1 MHELSESYLGGQ
13 YAYDHELDKVAPAIG
28 INHEN
33 IEEHPVYSYAHSNA
47 VETAQV
53 RPYFYKD
60 GKIVFENSDFEY
72 IVWMVIDNG
81 NKFNVQVFKNK

>member
-53 RPYFYKD
+53 
-60 GKIVFENSDFEY
+60 
-72 IVWMVIDNG
+72 
-81 NKFNVQVFKNK
+81 

>member
-1 MHELSESYLGGQ
+1 MKMVILSLYHIKQKFVQSS
-13 YAYDHELDKVAPAIG
+13 P
-28 INHEN
+28 
-33 IEEHPVYSYAHSNA
+33 P

-60 GKIVFENSDFEY
+60 EKIVFENSDFEY